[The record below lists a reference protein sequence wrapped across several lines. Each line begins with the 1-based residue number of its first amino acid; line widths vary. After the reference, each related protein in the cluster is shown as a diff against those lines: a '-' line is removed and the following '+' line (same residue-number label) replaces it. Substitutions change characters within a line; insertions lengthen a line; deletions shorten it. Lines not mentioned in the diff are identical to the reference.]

1 LHGPARTV
9 AQRPLDGNGLLP
21 ASTWNGAKSEI
32 FGFATGKNHPQCV
45 TAFYHMESD
54 AVTFLINADHN
65 VVGIQEG
72 FQIAKAGCGVAVVH
86 RLLVD
91 VGGGYGPQYARQVK
105 VVCHSGCPRK
115 DAVILAIPVPPA

>member
-1 LHGPARTV
+1 
-9 AQRPLDGNGLLP
+9 
-21 ASTWNGAKSEI
+21 
-32 FGFATGKNHPQCV
+32 V
-45 TAFYHMESD
+45 TAFYHVQSD

-86 RLLVD
+86 RLHVL

-105 VVCHSGCPRK
+105 VVCHFAGCPKK
-115 DAVILAIPVPPA
+115 DAVILAIPVTSA